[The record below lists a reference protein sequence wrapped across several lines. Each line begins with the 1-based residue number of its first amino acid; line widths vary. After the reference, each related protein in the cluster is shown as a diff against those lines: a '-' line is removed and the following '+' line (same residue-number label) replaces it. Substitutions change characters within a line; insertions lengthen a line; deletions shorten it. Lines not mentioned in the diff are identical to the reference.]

1 MRKSWKALSSLI
13 TIQHPSWKTHDPRWS
28 RIEIRCHI
36 SKGNALLCAQ
46 RRMQKKDRST
56 VRHIV
61 GSIQWRRN
69 LLNRSR
75 RDNDDSTIQENP
87 LPSLFSFLS
96 KNIEMSRVEFWLS
109 MIQKSS
115 KRCLLYVRFSVEFSL
130 WISFFFFYFSC
141 HQEFP
146 VGQKW
151 KMKLRCPSIYS
162 TILFVFR
169 QTPSLLDL
177 RFSVNWNST
186 ACRDRSFQ
194 MGIETLDMIITDYNR
209 EM

>member
-1 MRKSWKALSSLI
+1 MKKKIILFQQKKFLITNYFMKIYIYIYMKRYNFKQKKKAKKIKFDYKNSTHELRKSWKALSSLI

-96 KNIEMSRVEFWLS
+96 KNIEMSRVEF
-109 MIQKSS
+109 
-115 KRCLLYVRFSVEFSL
+115 
-130 WISFFFFYFSC
+130 
-141 HQEFP
+141 
-146 VGQKW
+146 
-151 KMKLRCPSIYS
+151 
-162 TILFVFR
+162 
-169 QTPSLLDL
+169 
-177 RFSVNWNST
+177 
-186 ACRDRSFQ
+186 
-194 MGIETLDMIITDYNR
+194 
-209 EM
+209 

>member
-1 MRKSWKALSSLI
+1 MVENRNSVSYFQGKRASMRATQDAKKRSFNCAPQSVVSNGAEICSTVADAITTILRYKKILCQASFRSSR
-13 TIQHPSWKTHDPRWS
+13 KTLRCPAWNSSGCRWS
-28 RIEIRCHI
+28 
-36 SKGNALLCAQ
+36 KNL
-46 RRMQKKDRST
+46 QKDVFST
-56 VRHIV
+56 F
-61 GSIQWRRN
+61 
-69 LLNRSR
+69 
-75 RDNDDSTIQENP
+75 DS
-87 LPSLFSFLS
+87 PSNFLF
-96 KNIEMSRVEFWLS
+96 EFP
-109 MIQKSS
+109 
-115 KRCLLYVRFSVEFSL
+115 
-130 WISFFFFYFSC
+130 FFFFYFSC

-146 VGQKW
+146 VGQRW